1 MIGGSK
7 GATVTRVVLALLL
20 LTGLVAGTD
29 LALRV
34 GFLPRRSSNA
44 LWTEHRALPVSDVG
58 TRGVPSRARC
68 STGAAGSLP
77 AVRGWCLRRARSTGV
92 VRGPPVSRSLPST
105 PRSWRVL
112 ARTPAGHGSERHARE
127 PAAQSPRAVA
137 PLLLGLP
144 FRFHLAAAGGR
155 IPIAAVPLA
164 RLLITLHC
172 RGLGLGLVLAAAFR
186 IPPTVPDAVLAGPL
200 LRGVLGLR
208 QHRAGRIR
216 RREHRRRRAHGHK
229 QRCCHHRCATHAKHC
244 LPPLCCD
251 STPRRSIPGELDN
264 P

>member
-1 MIGGSK
+1 MWTTAGRSVRAIRTQS
-7 GATVTRVVLALLL
+7 GARVPTSETGNARRSVQSALLDRRGRKPTRSARSVPATNRSSARTTRV
-20 LTGLVAGTD
+20 TVAPFDPPIMAG
-29 LALRV
+29 A
-34 GFLPRRSSNA
+34 
-44 LWTEHRALPVSDVG
+44 RAH
-58 TRGVPSRARC
+58 AC
-68 STGAAGSLP
+68 
-77 AVRGWCLRRARSTGV
+77 RRAH
-92 VRGPPVSRSLPST
+92 
-105 PRSWRVL
+105 
-112 ARTPAGHGSERHARE
+112 GHGSERHARE

-216 RREHRRRRAHGHK
+216 RRREHRRPAHGHK
-229 QRCCHHRCATHAKHC
+229 QRCCNHRCATHAKHC

-251 STPRRSIPGELDN
+251 STPRRDRKSTRLNSSHLVISYAVFCLKKKKKIQH
-264 P
+264 

>member
-1 MIGGSK
+1 MWTTAGRSVRAIRTQS
-7 GATVTRVVLALLL
+7 GARVPTSE
-20 LTGLVAGTD
+20 TG
-29 LALRV
+29 
-34 GFLPRRSSNA
+34 N
-44 LWTEHRALPVSDVG
+44 
-58 TRGVPSRARC
+58 ARC
-68 STGAAGSLP
+68 SVQSALLDR
-77 AVRGWCLRRARSTGV
+77 RGRKPTRSARSVPATS
-92 VRGPPVSRSLPST
+92 PVNRSS
-105 PRSWRVL
+105 
-112 ARTPAGHGSERHARE
+112 ARTTRVT
-127 PAAQSPRAVA
+127 VA

-164 RLLITLHC
+164 RLLVTLHC

-186 IPPTVPDAVLAGPL
+186 IPPTVPDEVLAGPL

-216 RREHRRRRAHGHK
+216 RRRDHRRPAHGHK

-251 STPRRSIPGELDN
+251 SAPAGPSRGNLTTLESTLRLFGCGMGAR
-264 P
+264 